1 MSTASERSRLRADD
15 GFSLIEIVVA
25 MGLMMVVLTASLP
38 ALLAMLRSTEVTR
51 LNTQAKNLSQ
61 ERLEQV
67 RDLRFHVD
75 RQNGPFLDLLDI
87 YYTNATAAMPV
98 TTVTAGGVTL
108 TSSYVRTAAAAGGLP
123 AAPFYKTQTGAL
135 PGATKFSQ
143 VVAAQFL
150 GPDGTALP
158 ASRFEDLYNSQVVGA
173 DAPPSLVLG
182 LTVVTSWTQAGVSKT
197 YRTYTQVTDGRP
209 AQPLIQSQARAVAL
223 DLTST
228 GADGATLELQAG
240 VSYLD
245 GAQSDGS
252 SVAGYATG
260 ALATR
265 TGQAAITGKLGQ
277 FSLPTTSAATS
288 GDGSAQR
295 PPGCSWYA
303 FGNTDVANVT
313 ADVAGGLPRAP
324 SNVGTTAPFSNQLTG
339 LISATGSDNVCG
351 ALSYDNLVGGGIP
364 VASSTLVG
372 VNMGAAPF
380 VTVPGSSGSGA
391 SVLGSGYVT
400 ATDPLSGT
408 QQVRSGANTSMVT
421 PAVLFPGHPQSAAGL
436 VSAKLSRASV
446 SCVSGTSLSDGTV
459 QGSYLLELTWWGK
472 AAADSVAR
480 VHTATW
486 DYDSTRATPL
496 TSLGPDVWAPTTTLL
511 ANGVALSSLVTLAIP
526 NATDGVV
533 ATGAATGVRGFP
545 TGIFTMTSAS
555 TLTNEFQPGFSG
567 IKVQL
572 GQLTCVADDE
582 R

>member
-1 MSTASERSRLRADD
+1 MSTVSDSPRLRADT
-15 GFSLIEIVVA
+15 GFSLVEIVVA

-38 ALLAMLRSTEVTR
+38 ALLAMLRSTAVTR
-51 LNTQAKNLSQ
+51 LNTEAKNLSQ
-61 ERLEQV
+61 ERLEQI

-75 RQNGPFLDLLDI
+75 RQNGPFLDLLDL

-98 TTVTAGGVTL
+98 TTVTAGGTTL
-108 TSSYVRTAAAAGGLP
+108 TSSYVRTATATGGLP
-123 AAPFYKTQTGAL
+123 AAPFYKTQTGSL
-135 PGATKFSQ
+135 PGATGFSQ

-158 ASRFEDLYNSQVVGA
+158 ASRFEGLYDSQVVGA

-182 LTVVTSWTQAGVSKT
+182 LTVVTSWVQAGITKT
-197 YRTYTQVTDGRP
+197 YRTYTQITEGRP
-209 AQPLIQSQARAVAL
+209 EQPLIQSQARAVAV

-228 GADGATLELQAG
+228 GADGATVELQAG

-245 GAQSDGS
+245 GAQSSGS

-277 FSLPTTSAATS
+277 FSLPTTTATTT

-295 PPGCSWYA
+295 PTGCSWYA

-313 ADVAGGLPRAP
+313 ADVAGGLPKAP
-324 SNVGTTAPFSNQLTG
+324 SNVGTAAPFSNRLTG
-339 LISATGSDNVCG
+339 LISVTGSDTVCG
-351 ALSYDNLVGGGIP
+351 ALSYDNLVGGGTA
-364 VASSTLVG
+364 VAGSTPVG
-372 VNMGAAPF
+372 VNMGAAPY
-380 VTVPGSSGSGA
+380 VTVPGSSGSGS
-391 SVLGSGYVT
+391 SVVGAGYVT

-408 QQVRSGANTSMVT
+408 QQVRAGASTSMVT

-436 VSAKLSRASV
+436 VSAKLTRASV
-446 SCVSGTSLSDGTV
+446 SCVSGTSLADGTV
-459 QGSYLLELTWWGK
+459 QGSYLLELSWWGK
-472 AAADSVAR
+472 GAADSVAKM
-480 VHTATW
+480 HTASW

-496 TSLGPDVWAPTTTLL
+496 MSLGPDTWAPATTML
-511 ANGVALSSLVTLAIP
+511 ANDVALSSLVTLAVP
-526 NATDGVV
+526 SATDGVV
-533 ATGAATGVRGFP
+533 ATGAGTGVRGFP
-545 TGIFTMTSAS
+545 TGVLTMTSAS
-555 TLTNEFQPGFSG
+555 TLTNELQPGFSG

-572 GQLTCVADDE
+572 GKLTCVADDE